1 MLLYVFS
8 LLTILVSYYEIG
20 KKKKKIGKKVCSVK
34 KKKKIGKN
42 CWSAKNI
49 SHLAKI

>member
-1 MLLYVFS
+1 MK
-8 LLTILVSYYEIG
+8 IR
-20 KKKKKIGKKVCSVK
+20 KKKKKNRQKMVVD
-34 KKKKIGKN
+34 KKKIGKN

>member
-1 MLLYVFS
+1 MKIDNNKKKNREKTV
-8 LLTILVSYYEIG
+8 IG
-20 KKKKKIGKKVCSVK
+20 KKKIGKNVWLV
-34 KKKKIGKN
+34 KKKIGKN

>member
-20 KKKKKIGKKVCSVK
+20 KKKKKNRQKSLLGK
-34 KKKKIGKN
+34 KKKNRQKLLVGK
-42 CWSAKNI
+42 KY
-49 SHLAKI
+49 